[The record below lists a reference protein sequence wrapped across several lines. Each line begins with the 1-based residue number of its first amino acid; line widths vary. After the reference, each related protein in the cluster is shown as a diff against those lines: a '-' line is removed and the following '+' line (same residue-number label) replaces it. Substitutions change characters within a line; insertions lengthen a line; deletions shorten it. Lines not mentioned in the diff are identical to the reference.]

1 MKARSRRPK
10 TGENRMTWSLAA
22 SVMFHILVCAF
33 CATSS
38 VFYPLTGH
46 AEKFEFIWLASAS
59 LPNEGPDLPNMTL
72 PSSEE
77 SSGAAEDGAERT
89 DPSGEAT
96 PDKPAKNPVD
106 PAHIPPPADI
116 DAITIT
122 AASDR
127 TKEFRDSAVKK
138 KSEPLP
144 GENDKTY
151 PPEKELVA
159 TVPSKPRRDEEAEKA
174 REEAE
179 RSARENEEQR
189 ARKELNA
196 RRLEEERLA
205 AEVAERERIAREQ
218 AARDRLAAEKA
229 EQERIEAARKTA
241 VEQHAK
247 EKARQERLAAEKTER
262 ERLAQERAALEKLAS
277 EKAEQD
283 RIETARK
290 AALEQQTKEKA
301 RQERL
306 AAEKAERERI
316 AREQAAR
323 DRLAAE
329 KAEQE
334 RIAAA
339 RKAALEQQAKD
350 KARQERL
357 AAEKAE
363 RERLSREQ
371 AARDRLAAEKA
382 EQERIAA
389 ARKAALEQQA
399 KDKAKQARLAAERA
413 ERERIAREQAARD
426 RLAAEKAEQE
436 RIAAARKAA
445 LEQQAKDKTRQERLA
460 AERAERERV
469 ATNNRAVEPSVL
481 KPEQRA
487 GTATAG
493 NPAPVATSRQKISD
507 QVQSR
512 DKPQAV
518 NVAADTAQPI
528 LPQVYGDL
536 KMVVDAGADL
546 KISVLFREY
555 PKSRRTRPMSRAEA
569 ARTKEVTP
577 LTLKTV
583 KDARELIVKNAGQG
597 VYLFLA
603 ESAAGKGDRGQFTLK
618 VFEST
623 ATARVKALGNR
634 TVDGKT
640 VIARVLMPEGIIWED
655 DSAFSGSYEDSDS
668 TTKFNTET
676 GLTWKE
682 YKN

>member
-241 VEQHAK
+241 LEQQAK

-350 KARQERL
+350 KA
-357 AAEKAE
+357 
-363 RERLSREQ
+363 
-371 AARDRLAAEKA
+371 
-382 EQERIAA
+382 
-389 ARKAALEQQA
+389 
-399 KDKAKQARLAAERA
+399 
-413 ERERIAREQAARD
+413 
-426 RLAAEKAEQE
+426 
-436 RIAAARKAA
+436 
-445 LEQQAKDKTRQERLA
+445 RQERLA